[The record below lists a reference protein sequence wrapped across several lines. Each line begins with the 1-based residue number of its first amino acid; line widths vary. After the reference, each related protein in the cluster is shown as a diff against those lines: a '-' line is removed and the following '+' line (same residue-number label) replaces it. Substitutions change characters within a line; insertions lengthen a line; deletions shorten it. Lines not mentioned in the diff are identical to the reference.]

1 MLFANWYCQA
11 YIMENLTALQP
22 LTSMPVIYMMII
34 NGGQKGHITGF
45 TGLSIA
51 VLSHGFQV
59 EIRTKITSKIV
70 HNKCQ

>member
-1 MLFANWYCQA
+1 MSSIYYGEFDSSAA
-11 YIMENLTALQP
+11 
-22 LTSMPVIYMMII
+22 LTSMPVIDMMII

-59 EIRTKITSKIV
+59 EIRKKNYIQ
-70 HNKCQ
+70 NCA